1 RMNKQRWVENPQ
13 MDTNVST
20 SSIITSSSSY
30 NNNTAGVTAS
40 GDERLTTVNK
50 TSINNNM
57 LQQQISHDSNQ
68 TLDPHYQVENST
80 GFDLDTIITSYDGL
94 MRINRLVYIADHCP
108 SLKFD
113 ASCAALK
120 YIQDTHFMTMYR
132 TVHNSLNEMVQA
144 SKRQPTQQ
152 PPLTMPELD
161 AQWLER
167 TQRNYL
173 HKLEKLDTDLRNFR
187 TNSIKDSI
195 RRGHDDLGDHYLD
208 SGDYFNAVRCYVRSR
223 DYCITPRHM
232 VTMCINVIK
241 ASFYLQN
248 WPNVI
253 TYVSK
258 AEQAMEN
265 LEHSSGATKQS
276 SMTAT
281 TATAMDTSPA
291 STSSSTQDQIL
302 ASKLKVYAGIA
313 ELSTKRYKLAARHF
327 INVNF
332 EHCQNNFHDLISP
345 QTLIQYVC
353 LCSLATFERHE
364 IQRLIL
370 NSNIKQYL
378 ELEPNIRDIIQKF
391 YDTNYSDCLK
401 LMAQLQNLFY
411 LDIYLAQHV
420 KPLYYD
426 IRHRIIVTYFL
437 PYKNASMLIMAKQ
450 LNTTIDFLEDEL
462 VNLIRNGKIKAR
474 IDSKN
479 KILYVADTDQRWYA
493 YQHALNIAKQCEKTT
508 KSLLLR
514 SAILKANLVVRDETS
529 ISTHHHQQQLHH
541 HQMST
546 NINNNNNDHSTNHDF
561 PIQQSLR
568 KSARNYEDD
577 MSDDAA
583 M

>member
-1 RMNKQRWVENPQ
+1 

-20 SSIITSSSSY
+20 SSAIAPNSFY
-30 NNNTAGVTAS
+30 VNNGTNAAS
-40 GDERLTTVNK
+40 DDRMITTVNQA
-50 TSINNNM
+50 SNNNI
-57 LQQQISHDSNQ
+57 LQQQMSHDNNQ
-68 TLDPHYQVENST
+68 TLSPHYQVENST
-80 GFDLDTIITSYDGL
+80 GYDLDTIITLYDGL

-108 SLKFD
+108 SLRYD
-113 ASCAALK
+113 ALCAALK
-120 YIQDTHFMTMYR
+120 YIQDTHFITMYR
-132 TVHNSLNEMVQA
+132 TVHNNLNEMVQA
-144 SKRQPTQQ
+144 SKRQPIQHPT
-152 PPLTMPELD
+152 LTIPELD

-208 SGDYFNAVRCYVRSR
+208 GGDYFNAVRCYVRSR
-223 DYCITPRHM
+223 DYCVTPRHM
-232 VTMCINVIK
+232 VTMCMNVIK

-248 WPNVI
+248 WPNVL

-258 AEQAMEN
+258 AEQAIEN
-265 LEHSSGATKQS
+265 SELSSSNNTKLAQFSATI
-276 SMTAT
+276 
-281 TATAMDTSPA
+281 AMDTSTTP
-291 STSSSTQDQIL
+291 STSSTQDQIL
-302 ASKLKVYAGIA
+302 TSKLKVYAGIA

-327 INVNF
+327 ISVNF
-332 EHCQNNFHDLISP
+332 EHCQNNCHDLISP

-401 LMAQLQNLFY
+401 LMTQYQSLFY

-420 KPLYYD
+420 KPLYHD

-450 LNTTIDFLEDEL
+450 LNTTIDSLEDEL

-493 YQHALNIAKQCEKTT
+493 YQHALNIAKECEKTT

-514 SAILKANLVVRDETS
+514 SAILKANLVVRDETTFTGAH
-529 ISTHHHQQQLHH
+529 IH

-546 NINNNNNDHSTNHDF
+546 TNNNNNNDHSASHDF
-561 PIQQSLR
+561 HTLQVLR
-568 KSARNYEDD
+568 KNVRNYEDD
-577 MSDDAA
+577 MSDDATV
-583 M
+583 